1 MSSDLCFWN
10 RDEEGDQ
17 QSPHWRKKE
26 TIKESRFFHLY
37 FVDSKGCLFFNLVPQ
52 FTTFL
57 KEERAQYVFIQS
69 FLMLLQRE
77 KSTKNKLLKMWQ
89 ICSNNK
95 KKKSG
100 SKKLT
105 SVTGVHKCFWVL
117 AKMLKKSL
125 RKGNVF
131 IWAWGHP
138 IFRILAYVVNS
149 DVRGGVT
156 RRPTAMSVKAFSLYH
171 PQKCKR
177 TLIRK
182 QSRFCLSWLVRHL
195 WIKHADIS
203 ITKWSSVWN

>member
-37 FVDSKGCLFFNLVPQ
+37 FVDSKGCLFFNLVPP

-57 KEERAQYVFIQS
+57 KEERAQYVFILS

-77 KSTKNKLLKMWQ
+77 KSTKNKLLKKWQ
-89 ICSNNK
+89 ICSNNN

-105 SVTGVHKCFWVL
+105 SVTGVVWT
-117 AKMLKKSL
+117 
-125 RKGNVF
+125 F
-131 IWAWGHP
+131 IREP
-138 IFRILAYVVNS
+138 IAGFRPLGSQYPYLT
-149 DVRGGVT
+149 DVDHI
-156 RRPTAMSVKAFSLYH
+156 RPTSWPALT
-171 PQKCKR
+171 P
-177 TLIRK
+177 T
-182 QSRFCLSWLVRHL
+182 SRWRPSGG
-195 WIKHADIS
+195 IQ
-203 ITKWSSVWN
+203 

>member
-37 FVDSKGCLFFNLVPQ
+37 FVDSKGCLFFNLVPP

-57 KEERAQYVFIQS
+57 KEERAQYVFILS

-77 KSTKNKLLKMWQ
+77 KSTKNKLLKKWQ
-89 ICSNNK
+89 ICSNNN

-105 SVTGVHKCFWVL
+105 SVTGVVITTSTFFFSFTILRSSGLSKIDVIHVL
-117 AKMLKKSL
+117 CCVCMNGFYYSSL
-125 RKGNVF
+125 FMK
-131 IWAWGHP
+131 
-138 IFRILAYVVNS
+138 
-149 DVRGGVT
+149 
-156 RRPTAMSVKAFSLYH
+156 
-171 PQKCKR
+171 
-177 TLIRK
+177 
-182 QSRFCLSWLVRHL
+182 
-195 WIKHADIS
+195 
-203 ITKWSSVWN
+203 